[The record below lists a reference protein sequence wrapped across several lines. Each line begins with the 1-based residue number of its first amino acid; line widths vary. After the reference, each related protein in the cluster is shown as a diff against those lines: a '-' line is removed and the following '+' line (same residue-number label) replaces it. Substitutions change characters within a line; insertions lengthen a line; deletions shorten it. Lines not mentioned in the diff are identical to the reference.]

1 MKKTMLAMAIFAIML
16 GTAACSSKKQDVT
29 TTAATTEAA
38 SEPVTE
44 EESESAIE
52 DESEEVEEDFMTGE
66 ITAVNGDIL
75 TVRSDDD
82 DSEKN
87 YDLSQAEVTQ
97 EFPFSEGDLVEI
109 TFPYETTK
117 DPIPVIA
124 LDVLESVIGMNTE
137 PSATGKITEATD
149 TAITMELED
158 GESYTI
164 SIANAYIVAQNGISV
179 GKEATVTYIGELD
192 DEAMATKVIMEDSYD
207 SAEASLNAFVGKVV
221 QKEENNIVLES
232 AEGDFFTFVSDELDF
247 SEYNNGDTLQ
257 IFYTGT
263 VTEKEIP
270 AEKIEKK

>member
-1 MKKTMLAMAIFAIML
+1 MKKTMLAMAIFAIMI
-16 GTAACSSKKQDVT
+16 GTAACSSKKQDIT

-124 LDVLESVIGMNTE
+124 LDVLESVIGMNTD

>member
-124 LDVLESVIGMNTE
+124 LDVLESVIGMNTD